1 MAVEVRYPTAAHR
14 RLVDEILSSLR
25 ARPGVGGVLLG
36 GSLARGTARDDSDV
50 DILVVATTDDRPRI
64 PGSLPVDLLVRTEE
78 QWRRC
83 FTPDR
88 VGDESWGYA
97 FLDGVV
103 LHDPDG
109 VVADLVTRAR
119 DCHTRYRTPAS
130 ITAHYA
136 ALWRHVRPKMLAV
149 HRRGDPVEVG
159 WAAAA
164 MTNDL
169 LRTAW
174 AVNDLPNPS
183 LDLGTVQRH
192 LDDLTIPPGI
202 ADLLRALLRSSPQEG
217 LRAQLELLGTL
228 EPHLS
233 APPGGTRSAGN

>member
-1 MAVEVRYPTAAHR
+1 VSAEVRYPTAAHR
-14 RLVDEILSSLR
+14 RLVEKVLAGLR
-25 ARPGVGGVLLG
+25 CRREVCGVLLG
-36 GSLARGTARDDSDV
+36 GSLARGTARTDSDV
-50 DILVVATTDDRPRI
+50 DILAVTTQPEDPPTYTGDGP
-64 PGSLPVDLLVRTEE
+64 LPVDLLVRTAE
-78 QWRRC
+78 QWRQS

-109 VVADLVTRAR
+109 TVADLITEAR
-119 DCHTRYRTPAS
+119 EQHVRYRTPAS

-159 WAAAA
+159 WAVAA

-192 LDDLTIPPGI
+192 LDDLTTPPGV
-202 ADLLRALLRSSPQEG
+202 ADQLRALLRSPPREA
-217 LRAQLELLGTL
+217 LRGQLDLLDRIET
-228 EPHLS
+228 HLI
-233 APPGGTRSAGN
+233 TRHA

>member
-1 MAVEVRYPTAAHR
+1 M
-14 RLVDEILSSLR
+14 
-25 ARPGVGGVLLG
+25 LLG
-36 GSLARGTARDDSDV
+36 GSLARGTARTDSDV
-50 DILVVATTDDRPRI
+50 DILVVTTLPEDPPTHI
-64 PGSLPVDLLVRTEE
+64 ESSPVPVDLLIQTAE
-78 QWRRC
+78 QWRQR

-109 VVADLVTRAR
+109 AVADLIIEAR
-119 DCHTRYRTPAS
+119 EHHARYRTPAS

-136 ALWRHVRPKMLAV
+136 ALWRHARPKMLAV

-159 WAAAA
+159 WAVAV
-164 MTNDL
+164 MTDEL

-183 LDLGTVQRH
+183 LDLGAVQRH
-192 LDDLTIPPGI
+192 LDDLTTPSGV
-202 ADLLRALLRSSPQEG
+202 ADQLRALLRSSPQEA
-217 LRAQLELLGTL
+217 LRGQLDLLDRIETLLAGT
-228 EPHLS
+228 P
-233 APPGGTRSAGN
+233 A